1 MKIEHTNRFGKKF
14 YLHAV
19 RNQKGSLRYV
29 MKRSEDGAASG
40 IPDGCEICEDVNGVV
55 SIRKVVSQLIRE
67 EEVQLV
73 RSKLVELG
81 LRGYRVGIK
90 DKYLTVY
97 EPEQDEE
104 SIRDYLKTMDDLER
118 KEIEHLASFL
128 PPHHPM
134 AEKVLEFIERKQSL
148 PSDKKVREML
158 ESSRVAPILRFILK
172 DKKKRVFRVER
183 MTFRGEGGWH
193 DLYDSL
199 PLQKAVNKYLR
210 HLGKESFFD
219 LY

>member
-1 MKIEHTNRFGKKF
+1 MKIEYINRFGKTF
-14 YLHAV
+14 YLHTV

-29 MKRSEDGAASG
+29 MKRSEDGAISE
-40 IPDGCEICEDVNGVV
+40 IPDGYEICEDVNGVV

-67 EEVQLV
+67 AEAQLV

-97 EPEQDEE
+97 EPEQNEE
-104 SIRDYLKTMDDLER
+104 TIRDYLKTINDLEL

-128 PPHHPM
+128 PPHHPV
-134 AEKVLEFIERKQSL
+134 AEKVLELIERKQSL
-148 PSDKKVREML
+148 PNDKKIRKML
-158 ESSRVAPILRFILK
+158 ESSRVSPILRFILQN
-172 DKKKRVFRVER
+172 KKKRIFRVER
-183 MTFRGEGGWH
+183 MTFRGEGGWRDLH
-193 DLYDSL
+193 DFL
-199 PLQKAVNKYLR
+199 PLQKAVIKYLR

-219 LY
+219 LC